1 MINITD
7 KAKCCGCAACVQ
19 RCPRQCITMHE
30 DKEGFLYPS
39 VDEGKC
45 INCGLCEKVCPW
57 LNSPEKLSPIK
68 VLAAK
73 NRCEGERMSSSSG
86 GVFIALAEKTI
97 SEGGVVFGAVFDDKW
112 EVRHTF
118 AENMQDVKPM
128 MGSKY
133 LQSRIGDCFIKVE
146 SFLKEGRPVMFTGT
160 PCQIAGLHAFLCKDY
175 TNLLTVDILCHG
187 VSSPGVWRKYLNE
200 IGNKFQESRADS
212 PFQNFVSVISGISF
226 RNKTDNGWKKYN
238 FVVWKKAVT
247 SDIGQDVL
255 LSEMHW
261 KNPYI
266 NGFLSNVYLRP
277 SCYRCK
283 CKNGV
288 SHSDITIADYWGIHR
303 LMPDF
308 DDDKGV
314 SLVLLNTSAGIDVF
328 NRLDMEIRESTIKDA
343 RRFNGGFNE
352 NTTPHPKRSKFF
364 REYPNSESLAETIN
378 RILHVSVVQKI
389 YLEIRR
395 KLFK

>member
-1 MINITD
+1 
-7 KAKCCGCAACVQ
+7 
-19 RCPRQCITMHE
+19 MHE

-187 VSSPGVWRKYLNE
+187 VPSPGVWRKYLNE

-389 YLEIRR
+389 YLKIRR